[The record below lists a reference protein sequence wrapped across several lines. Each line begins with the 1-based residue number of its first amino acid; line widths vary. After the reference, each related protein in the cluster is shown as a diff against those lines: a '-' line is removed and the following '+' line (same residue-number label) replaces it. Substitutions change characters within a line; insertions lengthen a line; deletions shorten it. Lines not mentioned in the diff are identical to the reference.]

1 MALPSDANQVLDFW
15 FGAPAEA
22 GYGSA
27 RVMWSRKSEATDLD
41 ITERFATWIEQA
53 LRGELSAWAAQPHSA
68 LVAGV
73 NYPGRRHLGT

>member
-27 RVMWSRKSEATDLD
+27 RDMWFRKSETTDRD
-41 ITERFATWIEQA
+41 ISERFATWIEQA
-53 LRGELSAWAAQPHSA
+53 LRVLHA
-68 LVAGV
+68 LQLDRHV
-73 NYPGRRHLGT
+73 PGRLHLGGQACWRF